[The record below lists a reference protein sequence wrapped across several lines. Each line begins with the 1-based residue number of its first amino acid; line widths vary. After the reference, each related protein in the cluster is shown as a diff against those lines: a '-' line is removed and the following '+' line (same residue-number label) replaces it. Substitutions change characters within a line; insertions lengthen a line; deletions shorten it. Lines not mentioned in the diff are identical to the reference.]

1 MYFCRRKSSS
11 DVELSNDMES
21 LEKRG
26 HDLGKEGRHWLLPI
40 ILGGVLLLSMLVA
53 ACIGVISIPMNVI
66 LQSLGQKVGLFSNV
80 QIADYHQ
87 VTLWQLRIPR
97 IVMSALAGASLAIC
111 GGVFQSIFRNPVCDP
126 YILGI
131 SSGASLGAAIAFI
144 LGWDAALF
152 GITLPALITALLT
165 LLLILGIARIKG
177 KHNTNT
183 LLLIGIALNFFISA
197 VITLLVV
204 VNQKEM
210 HKIYFWTM
218 GSLTHV
224 SWLEIGWLLPIMIAC
239 IFILFYYSKSL
250 NIMQVGTETAQTL
263 GIDTR
268 KTTYIVLITSS
279 VLISVVVSF
288 CGSIGFIGLI
298 MPHVARLLFGSNNRR
313 LFTYSL
319 FFGAFFLLI
328 ADTLARTIAAPAELP
343 VGSITALAGAPYF
356 IYLILKK

>member
-1 MYFCRRKSSS
+1 M
-11 DVELSNDMES
+11 
-21 LEKRG
+21 EKRQ
-26 HDLGKEGRHWLLPI
+26 RRWVLPAV
-40 ILGGVLLLSMLVA
+40 LAVVLFGGMLVA
-53 ACIGVISIPMNVI
+53 ACIGVIPIPAKVI
-66 LQSLGQKVGLFSNV
+66 LQSVGQKFGLFRDV
-80 QIADYHQ
+80 QIADYYQ

-97 IVMSALAGASLAIC
+97 IVMSVLAGASLALC

-131 SSGASLGAAIAFI
+131 SSGASMGAAIAFI
-144 LGWDAALF
+144 LGWDAVVF
-152 GITLPALITALLT
+152 GITLPALVTALLT
-165 LLLILGIARIKG
+165 LLIILGIARLKG

-183 LLLIGIALNFFISA
+183 LLLVGIALNFLISA
-197 VITLLVV
+197 LITLLIV

-224 SWLEIGWLLPIMIAC
+224 SWLEIAWLIPIMLVC
-239 IFILFYYSKSL
+239 VGVLFYHSKAL
-250 NIMQVGTETAQTL
+250 NIMQVGTEMAQTL
-263 GIDTR
+263 GINTQ
-268 KTTYIVLITSS
+268 KTTYIVLVTSS
-279 VLISVVVSF
+279 VLIAVVVAF

-298 MPHVARLLFGSNNRR
+298 MPHVARILFGSDNRR

-328 ADTLARTIAAPAELP
+328 ADTLARTVAAPAELP

-356 IYLILKK
+356 IYLVLRR

>member
-1 MYFCRRKSSS
+1 
-11 DVELSNDMES
+11 MES
-21 LEKRG
+21 QENRG
-26 HDLGKEGRHWLLPI
+26 RCTSNERHFRALPL
-40 ILGGVLLLSMLVA
+40 ILGGVLLFGMVVA
-53 ACIGVISIPMNVI
+53 AGIGVISIPLNVI
-66 LQSLGQKVGLFSNV
+66 LQSLGQKIGLFSNV
-80 QIADYHQ
+80 QIADYYQ

-97 IVMSALAGASLAIC
+97 IVMSVLAGASLAIC

-144 LGWDAALF
+144 LGWDAVLF
-152 GITLPALITALLT
+152 GITLPALVTALLT

-204 VNQKEM
+204 INQKEM

-224 SWLEIGWLLPIMIAC
+224 SWFEIAWLIPVMIAC

-250 NIMQVGTETAQTL
+250 NIMQVGTDTAQTL
-263 GIDTR
+263 GIDTQ

-298 MPHVARLLFGSNNRR
+298 MPHVARLLFGSNNRQ

-319 FFGAFFLLI
+319 FFGAFFLLV

>member
-1 MYFCRRKSSS
+1 M
-11 DVELSNDMES
+11 SN
-21 LEKRG
+21 EKR
-26 HDLGKEGRHWLLPI
+26 HWI
-40 ILGGVLLLSMLVA
+40 IPAAMGAGLLLCMVVA
-53 ACIGVISIPMNVI
+53 AGIGVIPIPLKVVI
-66 LQSLGQKVGLFSNV
+66 QSVGQKLGFFRDI
-80 QIADYHQ
+80 QITEYYQ

-97 IVMSALAGASLAIC
+97 IVMSVLAGAALAIC

-131 SSGASLGAAIAFI
+131 SSGASIGAAIAFI
-144 LGWDAALF
+144 LGWDAVVF
-152 GITLPALITALLT
+152 GITLPALVTALLT
-165 LLLILGIARIKG
+165 LLVILGIARFTG

-183 LLLIGIALNFFISA
+183 LLLIGIALNFLISA
-197 VITLLVV
+197 LITLLVV

-224 SWLEIGWLLPIMIAC
+224 SWLEIAWLIPVMIIC
-239 IFILFYYSKSL
+239 ICILFYYSKYL
-250 NIMQVGTETAQTL
+250 NIMQVGEETAQTL
-263 GIDTR
+263 GINTERTTR
-268 KTTYIVLITSS
+268 IVLITSS

-298 MPHVARLLFGSNNRR
+298 MPHVARLLVGSNNRR

-356 IYLILKK
+356 IYLVLRKH

>member
-1 MYFCRRKSSS
+1 M
-11 DVELSNDMES
+11 
-21 LEKRG
+21 
-26 HDLGKEGRHWLLPI
+26 
-40 ILGGVLLLSMLVA
+40 A
-53 ACIGVISIPMNVI
+53 AGIGVIRIPMEVVV
-66 LQSLGQKVGLFSNV
+66 QSAGQKLGLFRDV
-80 QIADYHQ
+80 EIAEYYQ

-97 IVMSALAGASLAIC
+97 IVMSVLAGAALAIC

-131 SSGASLGAAIAFI
+131 SSGASIGAAAAFI
-144 LGWDAALF
+144 LGWDAVVF
-152 GITLPALITALLT
+152 GVTMPALVTALLT
-165 LLLILGIARIKG
+165 LLLILGIARFRG
-177 KHNTNT
+177 KHDTNT
-183 LLLIGIALNFFISA
+183 LLLIGIALNFLISA
-197 VITLLVV
+197 LITLLVV
-204 VNQKEM
+204 MNQKEM

-224 SWLEIGWLLPIMIAC
+224 SWIEIAWLVPVMVIC
-239 IFILFYYSKSL
+239 IIILFYHSKAM
-250 NIMQVGTETAQTL
+250 NIMQVGVETAQTL
-263 GIDTR
+263 GVNTER
-268 KTTYIVLITSS
+268 TTHVVLVTSS

-298 MPHVARLLFGSNNRR
+298 MPHVARLLVGSNNRR

-356 IYLILKK
+356 IYLVMRK

>member
-1 MYFCRRKSSS
+1 MR
-11 DVELSNDMES
+11 
-21 LEKRG
+21 EKK
-26 HDLGKEGRHWLLPI
+26 HPWILPLGL
-40 ILGGVLLLSMLVA
+40 GVLLLVSMLVA
-53 ACIGVISIPMNVI
+53 ASIGVIPIPVKVI
-66 LQSLGQKVGLFSNV
+66 LQSIGQKFGICRDVPIV
-80 QIADYHQ
+80 EYYQ

-97 IVMSALAGASLAIC
+97 IVMSVLAGAALAIC

-131 SSGASLGAAIAFI
+131 SSGASIGAAIAFI
-144 LGWDAALF
+144 LGWDAAVF
-152 GITLPALITALLT
+152 GIALPALVTALLT
-165 LLLILGIARIKG
+165 LLLIL
-177 KHNTNT
+177 
-183 LLLIGIALNFFISA
+183 LI
-197 VITLLVV
+197 VM
-204 VNQKEM
+204 NQKEM

-224 SWLEIGWLLPIMIAC
+224 SWLEIAWLLPVMALC
-239 IFILFYYSKSL
+239 ISILFYYSKSL

-263 GIDTR
+263 GIDTQ

-356 IYLILKK
+356 IYLVLRKR

>member
-1 MYFCRRKSSS
+1 MSI
-11 DVELSNDMES
+11 E
-21 LEKRG
+21 
-26 HDLGKEGRHWLLPI
+26 RHHQMLPFL
-40 ILGGVLLLSMLVA
+40 LGGILLLAMIVA
-53 ACIGVISIPMNVI
+53 AGIGVIPIPMSTI
-66 LQSLGQKVGLFSNV
+66 LQSIGRKFGLFHDLS
-80 QIADYHQ
+80 IADYYQ

-97 IVMSALAGASLAIC
+97 IVMSVLAGASLAVC

-131 SSGASLGAAIAFI
+131 SSGASLGAAVAFI
-144 LGWDAALF
+144 LGWDAVLF
-152 GITLPALITALLT
+152 GITLPALATALLT
-165 LLLILGIARIKG
+165 LLLILGIARLKG

-224 SWLEIGWLLPIMIAC
+224 SWLEIAWLLPVMVIC
-239 IFILFYYSKSL
+239 IGILFYYAKAM
-250 NIMQVGTETAQTL
+250 NIMQVGMETAQTL
-263 GIDTR
+263 GIDTQ

-279 VLISVVVSF
+279 ILISVVVSF

>member
-1 MYFCRRKSSS
+1 
-11 DVELSNDMES
+11 MEK
-21 LEKRG
+21 EKR
-26 HDLGKEGRHWLLPI
+26 DWLIP
-40 ILGGVLLLSMLVA
+40 LLLGVFLLLFMLIA
-53 ACIGVISIPMNVI
+53 AGIGVIPVPMKVVV
-66 LQSLGQKVGLFSNV
+66 QSLGQKMGLFSDV
-80 QIADYHQ
+80 QIADYYS

-97 IVMSALAGASLAIC
+97 IVMSVLAGAALAIC

-144 LGWDAALF
+144 LGWDAVLF
-152 GITLPALITALLT
+152 GITMPALITALLT

-197 VITLLVV
+197 MITLMIVM
-204 VNQKEM
+204 NQKEM

-224 SWLEIGWLLPIMIAC
+224 SWFEIAWIIPVMIIC
-239 IFILFYYSKSL
+239 ISILYYYSKYL
-250 NIMQVGTETAQTL
+250 NIMQLGEETAQTL
-263 GIDTR
+263 GINTQR
-268 KTTYIVLITSS
+268 TTYVVLIISS
-279 VLISVVVSF
+279 ILISVVVAF

-298 MPHVARLLFGSNNRR
+298 MPHVARLLVGSNNRR

-356 IYLILKK
+356 IYLVLRKK

>member
-1 MYFCRRKSSS
+1 MK
-11 DVELSNDMES
+11 
-21 LEKRG
+21 KRQHPWIWPLAMG
-26 HDLGKEGRHWLLPI
+26 I
-40 ILGGVLLLSMLVA
+40 VLLICMLLA
-53 ACIGVISIPMNVI
+53 AGIGVIPVPVKVVMQSI
-66 LQSLGQKVGLFSNV
+66 GQKMGLLKDI
-80 QIADYHQ
+80 QIADYYN

-97 IVMSALAGASLAIC
+97 IVMSVLAGAALAIC

-144 LGWDAALF
+144 LDWDAVLF

-165 LLLILGIARIKG
+165 LFLILGIARLKG

-197 VITLLVV
+197 MITLMIVM
-204 VNQKEM
+204 NQKEM

-224 SWLEIGWLLPIMIAC
+224 SWFEIAWLVPIMIIC
-239 IFILFYYSKSL
+239 ISILFYYSKYL
-250 NIMQVGTETAQTL
+250 NIMQVGSETAQTL

-279 VLISVVVSF
+279 VLISVVVAF

-298 MPHVARLLFGSNNRR
+298 MPHVARLLVGSNNRR

-356 IYLILKK
+356 IYLVLRKR

>member
-1 MYFCRRKSSS
+1 MKK
-11 DVELSNDMES
+11 
-21 LEKRG
+21 EKR
-26 HDLGKEGRHWLLPI
+26 HQSLPLLLGI
-40 ILGGVLLLSMLVA
+40 VLLTAMFVA
-53 ACIGVISIPMNVI
+53 AGIGVIPIPIKTI
-66 LQSLGQKVGLFSNV
+66 LQSVGQKFGLFRDM
-80 QIADYHQ
+80 QIADYYQ

-97 IVMSALAGASLAIC
+97 IVMSVLAGASLAVC

-224 SWLEIGWLLPIMIAC
+224 SWLEIAWLLPIMIIC
-239 IFILFYYSKSL
+239 IGILFYYAKAM

-263 GIDTR
+263 GIDTQ
-268 KTTYIVLITSS
+268 KTTYIVLVTSS

-356 IYLILKK
+356 IYLIMKK

>member
-1 MYFCRRKSSS
+1 
-11 DVELSNDMES
+11 
-21 LEKRG
+21 
-26 HDLGKEGRHWLLPI
+26 
-40 ILGGVLLLSMLVA
+40 LVA
-53 ACIGVISIPMNVI
+53 AGIGVIPIPVKVI
-66 LQSLGQKVGLFSNV
+66 LQSLGQRFGLFGDV
-80 QIADYHQ
+80 QIADYYQ

-97 IVMSALAGASLAIC
+97 IVMSVLAGASLAVC
-111 GGVFQSIFRNPVCDP
+111 GAVFQSIFRNPVCDP

-131 SSGASLGAAIAFI
+131 SSGASLGAAVAFI
-144 LGWDAALF
+144 LGWDAVVF
-152 GITLPALITALLT
+152 GITLPALVTALLT
-165 LLLILGIARIKG
+165 LLLILGIARLKG
-177 KHNTNT
+177 KHNTDT

-224 SWLEIGWLLPIMIAC
+224 SWLDIAWLLPVMAVC
-239 IFILFYYSKSL
+239 ISILFYYAKAL

-263 GIDTR
+263 GINTR
-268 KTTYIVLITSS
+268 KTTYVVLIIAS

-356 IYLILKK
+356 IYLVLRKR

>member
-1 MYFCRRKSSS
+1 MGQA
-11 DVELSNDMES
+11 
-21 LEKRG
+21 KRQ
-26 HDLGKEGRHWLLPI
+26 WILPVV
-40 ILGGVLLLSMLVA
+40 LTVVLFGGMLVA
-53 ACIGVISIPMNVI
+53 ACIGVIPIPVKVV
-66 LQSLGQKVGLFSNV
+66 LQSVGQKFGLFGNV
-80 QIADYHQ
+80 QIADYYQ

-97 IVMSALAGASLAIC
+97 VVMSVLAGASLALC

-131 SSGASLGAAIAFI
+131 SSGASMGAAVAFI
-144 LGWDAALF
+144 LGWDAVVF
-152 GITLPALITALLT
+152 GVTLPALVTALLT
-165 LLLILGIARIKG
+165 LLVILGIARLKG

-183 LLLIGIALNFFISA
+183 LLLVGIALNFLISA
-197 VITLLVV
+197 LITLLIV

-224 SWLEIGWLLPIMIAC
+224 SWLEIAWLLPIMVVC
-239 IFILFYYSKSL
+239 VGVLFYHSKAL
-250 NIMQVGTETAQTL
+250 NIMQVGTEMAQTL
-263 GIDTR
+263 GVNTQR
-268 KTTYIVLITSS
+268 TTYVVLVTSS
-279 VLISVVVSF
+279 VLIAVVVAF

-298 MPHVARLLFGSNNRR
+298 MPHVARILFGSDNRK

-356 IYLILKK
+356 IYLVLRR

>member
-1 MYFCRRKSSS
+1 MNK
-11 DVELSNDMES
+11 
-21 LEKRG
+21 EKR
-26 HDLGKEGRHWLLPI
+26 HWFWPLVMGIGLLI
-40 ILGGVLLLSMLVA
+40 SMLVA
-53 ACIGVISIPMNVI
+53 AGIGVIPVPVKVIVQSI
-66 LQSLGQKVGLFSNV
+66 GQKFGLFSDI
-80 QIADYHQ
+80 QIADYYT

-97 IVMSALAGASLAIC
+97 IVMSVLAGAALAIC

-131 SSGASLGAAIAFI
+131 SSGASLGAAVAFI
-144 LGWDAALF
+144 FGWDALLF
-152 GITLPALITALLT
+152 GITLPALVTALLT
-165 LLLILGIARIKG
+165 LFMILGIARLKG

-197 VITLLVV
+197 MITLMIVM
-204 VNQKEM
+204 NQKEM

-224 SWLEIGWLLPIMIAC
+224 SWFEIAWLVPVMIAC
-239 IFILFYYSKSL
+239 ICILFYYSKPL
-250 NIMQVGTETAQTL
+250 NIMQIGEETAQTL
-263 GIDTR
+263 GINTQR
-268 KTTYIVLITSS
+268 TTYIVLITSS
-279 VLISVVVSF
+279 VLISVVVAF

-298 MPHVARLLFGSNNRR
+298 MPHVARLLVGSNNRR

-356 IYLILKK
+356 IYLVMRKQ

>member
-1 MYFCRRKSSS
+1 MK
-11 DVELSNDMES
+11 
-21 LEKRG
+21 KRQYPWIWPLAMG
-26 HDLGKEGRHWLLPI
+26 I
-40 ILGGVLLLSMLVA
+40 VLLICMLLA
-53 ACIGVISIPMNVI
+53 AGIGVIPVPVKVVMQSI
-66 LQSLGQKVGLFSNV
+66 GQKMGLLKDI
-80 QIADYHQ
+80 QIADYYN

-97 IVMSALAGASLAIC
+97 IVMSVLAGAALAIC

-144 LGWDAALF
+144 LGWDAVLF

-165 LLLILGIARIKG
+165 LFLILGIARLKG

-197 VITLLVV
+197 MITLMIVM
-204 VNQKEM
+204 NQKEM

-224 SWLEIGWLLPIMIAC
+224 SWFEIAWLVPIMIIC
-239 IFILFYYSKSL
+239 ISILFYYSKYL
-250 NIMQVGTETAQTL
+250 NIMQVGSETAQTL

-279 VLISVVVSF
+279 VLISVVVAF

-298 MPHVARLLFGSNNRR
+298 MPHVARLLVGSNNRR

-356 IYLILKK
+356 IYLVLRKR

>member
-1 MYFCRRKSSS
+1 M
-11 DVELSNDMES
+11 
-21 LEKRG
+21 
-26 HDLGKEGRHWLLPI
+26 LPFL
-40 ILGGVLLLSMLVA
+40 LGGILLLAMIVA
-53 ACIGVISIPMNVI
+53 AGIGVIPIPMSTI
-66 LQSLGQKVGLFSNV
+66 LQSIGRKFGLFHDLS
-80 QIADYHQ
+80 IADYYQ

-97 IVMSALAGASLAIC
+97 IVMSVLAGASLAVC

-131 SSGASLGAAIAFI
+131 SSGASLGAAVAFI
-144 LGWDAALF
+144 LGWDAVLF
-152 GITLPALITALLT
+152 GITLPALATALLT
-165 LLLILGIARIKG
+165 LLLILGIARLKG

-224 SWLEIGWLLPIMIAC
+224 SWLEIAWLLPVMVIC
-239 IFILFYYSKSL
+239 IGILFYYAKAM
-250 NIMQVGTETAQTL
+250 NIMQVGMETAQTL
-263 GIDTR
+263 GIDTQ

-279 VLISVVVSF
+279 ILISVVVSF

>member
-1 MYFCRRKSSS
+1 MA
-11 DVELSNDMES
+11 
-21 LEKRG
+21 
-26 HDLGKEGRHWLLPI
+26 LGA
-40 ILGGVLLLSMLVA
+40 VLLLCMLFA
-53 ACIGVISIPMNVI
+53 AGLGVIPVPVKVIVQSI
-66 LQSLGQKVGLFSNV
+66 GQKFGFFKDV
-80 QIADYHQ
+80 QIADYYT

-97 IVMSALAGASLAIC
+97 IVMSVLAGAALAIC

-144 LGWDAALF
+144 LGWDALLF
-152 GITLPALITALLT
+152 GITLPALVTALIT
-165 LLLILGIARIKG
+165 LFMILGIARLKG

-197 VITLLVV
+197 MITLMIVM
-204 VNQKEM
+204 NQKEM

-224 SWLEIGWLLPIMIAC
+224 SWFEIAWLVPIMIIC
-239 IFILFYYSKSL
+239 ISILFYYSKYL
-250 NIMQVGTETAQTL
+250 NIMQVGEETAQTL
-263 GIDTR
+263 GINTQR
-268 KTTYIVLITSS
+268 TSYIVLITSS
-279 VLISVVVSF
+279 VLISVVVAF

-298 MPHVARLLFGSNNRR
+298 MPHVARLLVGSNNRR

-328 ADTLARTIAAPAELP
+328 ADTLARTIAQPAELP

-356 IYLILKK
+356 IYLVMRKR

>member
-1 MYFCRRKSSS
+1 
-11 DVELSNDMES
+11 MEK
-21 LEKRG
+21 KRPS
-26 HDLGKEGRHWLLPI
+26 WLLPLL
-40 ILGGVLLLSMLVA
+40 LGAFLLLSMLA
-53 ACIGVISIPMNVI
+53 AAGIGVIHIPFKVVV
-66 LQSLGQKVGLFSNV
+66 QSVGQKFGLFNNV
-80 QIADYHQ
+80 QIDDFFQ

-97 IVMSALAGASLAIC
+97 IVMSVLTGAALAIC

-131 SSGASLGAAIAFI
+131 SSGASMGAAIAFI
-144 LGWDAALF
+144 LGWDAVVF
-152 GITLPALITALLT
+152 GITLPALVTAMLT
-165 LLLILGIARIKG
+165 LFIILGIARVKG

-183 LLLIGIALNFFISA
+183 LLLIGIALNFLISA
-197 VITLLVV
+197 LITLLIVM
-204 VNQKEM
+204 NQKEM

-224 SWLEIGWLLPIMIAC
+224 SWLEIAWLIPIMIAC
-239 IFILFYYSKSL
+239 ISILFYYSKYL
-250 NIMQVGTETAQTL
+250 NIMQVGEETAQTL
-263 GIDTR
+263 GINTQ

-279 VLISVVVSF
+279 VLISVVVAF

-298 MPHVARLLFGSNNRR
+298 MPHVARLLFGSDNRQ

-356 IYLILKK
+356 IYLILRKK

>member
-1 MYFCRRKSSS
+1 MK
-11 DVELSNDMES
+11 
-21 LEKRG
+21 KRQHPWIWPLAMG
-26 HDLGKEGRHWLLPI
+26 I
-40 ILGGVLLLSMLVA
+40 VLLICMLLA
-53 ACIGVISIPMNVI
+53 ASIGVIPVPVKVVMQSI
-66 LQSLGQKVGLFSNV
+66 GQKMGLLKDI
-80 QIADYHQ
+80 QIADYYN

-97 IVMSALAGASLAIC
+97 IVMSVLAGAALAIC

-144 LGWDAALF
+144 LGWDAVLF

-165 LLLILGIARIKG
+165 LFLILGIARLKG

-197 VITLLVV
+197 MITLMIVM
-204 VNQKEM
+204 NQKEM

-224 SWLEIGWLLPIMIAC
+224 SWFEIAWLVPIMIIC
-239 IFILFYYSKSL
+239 ISILFYYSKYL
-250 NIMQVGTETAQTL
+250 NIMQVGSETAQTL

-279 VLISVVVSF
+279 VLISVVVAF

-298 MPHVARLLFGSNNRR
+298 MPHVARLLVGSNNRR

-356 IYLILKK
+356 IYLVLRKR

>member
-1 MYFCRRKSSS
+1 
-11 DVELSNDMES
+11 
-21 LEKRG
+21 
-26 HDLGKEGRHWLLPI
+26 
-40 ILGGVLLLSMLVA
+40 
-53 ACIGVISIPMNVI
+53 
-66 LQSLGQKVGLFSNV
+66 
-80 QIADYHQ
+80 
-87 VTLWQLRIPR
+87 
-97 IVMSALAGASLAIC
+97 MSVLAGASLAIC

-144 LGWDAALF
+144 LGWDALVF
-152 GITLPALITALLT
+152 GITLPALVTALLT
-165 LLLILGIARIKG
+165 LLLILGIARLKG

-224 SWLEIGWLLPIMIAC
+224 GWLEIVWLIPVMVVC
-239 IFILFYYSKSL
+239 IGILFYYSKAL
-250 NIMQVGTETAQTL
+250 NIMQVGEETAQTM

-268 KTTYIVLITSS
+268 RTTYAVLITSS

-319 FFGAFFLLI
+319 FFGAFFLLV

-356 IYLILKK
+356 IYLVLRKR

>member
-1 MYFCRRKSSS
+1 MKKRQQQWIWPLAMGVMLLFC
-11 DVELSNDMES
+11 M
-21 LEKRG
+21 
-26 HDLGKEGRHWLLPI
+26 LL
-40 ILGGVLLLSMLVA
+40 A
-53 ACIGVISIPMNVI
+53 AGIGVIPVPVKVV
-66 LQSLGQKVGLFSNV
+66 LQSLGQKIGLFQDI
-80 QIADYHQ
+80 QIAEYYN

-97 IVMSALAGASLAIC
+97 IVMSVLAGAALAIC

-144 LGWDAALF
+144 LGWDAVLF

-165 LLLILGIARIKG
+165 LFMILGIARLKG

-197 VITLLVV
+197 MITLMIVM
-204 VNQKEM
+204 NQKEM

-224 SWLEIGWLLPIMIAC
+224 SWFEIAWLVPTMIIC
-239 IFILFYYSKSL
+239 ISILFYYSKYL
-250 NIMQVGTETAQTL
+250 NIMQVGSETAQTL

-279 VLISVVVSF
+279 VLISVVVAF

-298 MPHVARLLFGSNNRR
+298 MPHVARLLVGSNNRR

-356 IYLILKK
+356 IYLVLRKR

>member
-1 MYFCRRKSSS
+1 M
-11 DVELSNDMES
+11 
-21 LEKRG
+21 
-26 HDLGKEGRHWLLPI
+26 LPFL
-40 ILGGVLLLSMLVA
+40 LGGILLLAMIVA
-53 ACIGVISIPMNVI
+53 AGIGVIPIPMSTI
-66 LQSLGQKVGLFSNV
+66 LQSIGQKFGLFHDLS
-80 QIADYHQ
+80 IADYYQ

-97 IVMSALAGASLAIC
+97 IVMSVLAGASLAVC

-131 SSGASLGAAIAFI
+131 SSGASLGAAVAFI
-144 LGWDAALF
+144 LGWDAVLF
-152 GITLPALITALLT
+152 GITLPALATALLT
-165 LLLILGIARIKG
+165 LLLILGIARLKG

-224 SWLEIGWLLPIMIAC
+224 SWLEIAWLLPVMVIC
-239 IFILFYYSKSL
+239 IGILFYYAKAM

-263 GIDTR
+263 GIDTQ

-279 VLISVVVSF
+279 ILISVVVSF

>member
-1 MYFCRRKSSS
+1 MK
-11 DVELSNDMES
+11 
-21 LEKRG
+21 EKKQPWILP
-26 HDLGKEGRHWLLPI
+26 LG
-40 ILGGVLLLSMLVA
+40 LGIVLLVSMWVA
-53 ACIGVISIPMNVI
+53 AGIGVIPIPVKVI
-66 LQSLGQKVGLFSNV
+66 LQSLGQKFGMCQNV
-80 QIADYHQ
+80 AIADYYQ

-97 IVMSALAGASLAIC
+97 IVMSVLAGAALAIC

-131 SSGASLGAAIAFI
+131 SSGASIGAAIAFI
-144 LGWDAALF
+144 LGWDAVVF
-152 GITLPALITALLT
+152 GITLPALVTALLT
-165 LLLILGIARIKG
+165 LFLILGIARIKG
-177 KHNTNT
+177 KHNTDT

-197 VITLLVV
+197 MITLLIVM
-204 VNQKEM
+204 NQKEM

-224 SWLEIGWLLPIMIAC
+224 SWLEIAWLLPIMVLC
-239 IFILFYYSKSL
+239 ISILFYYSKAM

-263 GIDTR
+263 GIDTQ

-356 IYLILKK
+356 IYLILRKQ

>member
-1 MYFCRRKSSS
+1 MK
-11 DVELSNDMES
+11 
-21 LEKRG
+21 KRQHPWIWPLAMG
-26 HDLGKEGRHWLLPI
+26 I
-40 ILGGVLLLSMLVA
+40 VLLICMLLA
-53 ACIGVISIPMNVI
+53 AGIGVIPVPVKVVMQSI
-66 LQSLGQKVGLFSNV
+66 GQKMGLLKDI
-80 QIADYHQ
+80 QIADYYN

-97 IVMSALAGASLAIC
+97 IVMSVLAGAALAIC

-144 LGWDAALF
+144 LGWDAVLF

-165 LLLILGIARIKG
+165 LFLILGIARLKG

-197 VITLLVV
+197 MITLMIVM
-204 VNQKEM
+204 NQKEM

-224 SWLEIGWLLPIMIAC
+224 SWFEIAWLVPIMIIC
-239 IFILFYYSKSL
+239 ISILFYYSKYL
-250 NIMQVGTETAQTL
+250 NIMQVGSETAQTL

-279 VLISVVVSF
+279 VLISVVVAF

-298 MPHVARLLFGSNNRR
+298 MPHVARLLVGSNNRR

-356 IYLILKK
+356 IYLVLRKR

>member
-1 MYFCRRKSSS
+1 M
-11 DVELSNDMES
+11 
-21 LEKRG
+21 
-26 HDLGKEGRHWLLPI
+26 KEGHCRWFWPGVLGI
-40 ILGGVLLLSMLVA
+40 ILLISMIVA
-53 ACIGVISIPMNVI
+53 AGIGVIPVPVKVVM
-66 LQSLGQKVGLFSNV
+66 QSLGQKIGLF
-80 QIADYHQ
+80 QDIEIADYYN

-97 IVMSALAGASLAIC
+97 IVMSVLAGAALAIC

-144 LGWDAALF
+144 LGWDAVLF

-165 LLLILGIARIKG
+165 LFMILGIARIKG

-197 VITLLVV
+197 MITLMIVM
-204 VNQKEM
+204 NQKEM

-224 SWLEIGWLLPIMIAC
+224 SWFEIAWLVTIMIIC
-239 IFILFYYSKSL
+239 ISILFYYSKYL
-250 NIMQVGTETAQTL
+250 NIMQVGEETAQTL

-279 VLISVVVSF
+279 VLISVVVAF

-298 MPHVARLLFGSNNRR
+298 MPHVARLMVGSNNRR

-356 IYLILKK
+356 IYLVMRKH

>member
-1 MYFCRRKSSS
+1 MSKKI
-11 DVELSNDMES
+11 V
-21 LEKRG
+21 
-26 HDLGKEGRHWLLPI
+26 LLPRI
-40 ILGGVLLLSMLVA
+40 MKKEKKNWTLPVVMGIVLLGSMLVA
-53 ACIGVISIPMNVI
+53 TSIGVISIPMEVI
-66 LQSLGQKVGLFSNV
+66 LQSTGQKFGFLRDI
-80 QIADYHQ
+80 QIADYYQ

-97 IVMSALAGASLAIC
+97 IVMSVLAGASLAIC

-152 GITLPALITALLT
+152 GITLPALVTALLT

-224 SWLEIGWLLPIMIAC
+224 SWLEIAWLLPIMIVC

-263 GIDTR
+263 GIDTQ